1 VPKKIPAD
9 VAKRAV
15 ELDGQGMPQEKIA
28 NLLGYRRETICRLIG
43 RHYQRVYAQMAKS
56 HAAERGRQLKWLH
69 RMFRETWDEWQ
80 RSKAPFVG
88 HRVSKPAIIFGAFGK
103 PETVRA
109 ERTEKS
115 RTGDPAYIDQLLK
128 ILAQQREVLMMNK
141 VGKRDQKENSGAGDD
156 DVTKALCELEA
167 LERKIRSGGGEQ
179 DDDLDDPDASGDRGK
194 PGGGPSQGDG
204 DQERGCDCD
213 QDAPRHLGVRPPDWF

>member
-1 VPKKIPAD
+1 
-9 VAKRAV
+9 
-15 ELDGQGMPQEKIA
+15 MPQEKIA

-56 HAAERGRQLKWLH
+56 HAAERGRQLKLLH

-80 RSKAPFVG
+80 RSKEPFVD
-88 HRVSKPAIIFGAFGK
+88 HRVSKPTTIFGAFGK

-109 ERTEKS
+109 ERIEKS
-115 RTGDPAYIDQLLK
+115 RTGNPAYIDQLIA
-128 ILAQQREVLMMNK
+128 ILVQQREVLMMDR
-141 VGKRDQKENSGAGDD
+141 VPKRDGKTNPGAGDA
-156 DVTKALCELEA
+156 DVTAALAELEA
-167 LERKIRSGGGEQ
+167 LEQKIRGGGGDQ
-179 DDDLDDPDASGDRGK
+179 DDDLDDEGDGGQRRIGGDQPDRPPGSG
-194 PGGGPSQGDG
+194 QGDG